1 MFSSLWLLLLPVV
14 LAGGAAV
21 WLSRWAERQKQQQR
35 QALQSAS
42 TVRGWSCDT
51 VKEGAFDLTRW
62 QGQTDG
68 VHWTAEYRRQTH
80 KRKDQR
86 RVHCLRWW
94 ADGFL
99 GPGAPVLLM
108 GVPKGKE
115 APAIRLAQG
124 DGLLASLAQQAAGF
138 ALDTALDM
146 RFGAEVGQRVDAR
159 ALRMVEGEALP
170 GFIAMAA
177 DTSQGA
183 FWLDQQGQ
191 RAVIETQL
199 CDASSALSDERDRP
213 WVLWLDRRVLLTRQ
227 APVGS
232 IDDLERLVRAGVA
245 LVRSSH

>member
-1 MFSSLWLLLLPVV
+1 MSSSLWLLLLPVV
-14 LAGGAAV
+14 LVGGAGV
-21 WLSRWAERQKQQQR
+21 WLARWAKRQKQHQQ

-42 TVRGWSCDT
+42 AARGWSCDT
-51 VKEGAFDLTRW
+51 EKDGGFELTRW

-68 VHWTAEYRRQTH
+68 VQWVAEHRRQTH

-94 ADGFL
+94 ADGFP

-108 GVPKGKE
+108 GVPRGQE
-115 APAIRLAQG
+115 APAVRLAQG

-159 ALRMVEGEALP
+159 TLRMVEDAALP
-170 GFIAMAA
+170 GFIVMAA
-177 DTSQGA
+177 DTGQGA

-191 RAVIETQL
+191 RAVIEAQL
-199 CDASSALSDERDRP
+199 RDAASALSDERDRP
-213 WVLWLDRRVLLTRQ
+213 WVLWLDRRVHLTRQ

-245 LVRSSH
+245 LVRSRH